1 MSADRPWFW
10 ALTAATVAALVL
22 SEPWWRRMAAAVRAG
37 ALRRGIVAE
46 GAGQMVDTAPGGPWS
61 EPGIPGF
68 LLGLWVCASPWVWG
82 YEDADGAVATD
93 LVTGG
98 AIAVIFLTGIVFP
111 AVLALNLL
119 AGLWLVIAPWLVGYG
134 SGGGGG
140 SVGLSDTFAGVATCG
155 LALRGLSVASR
166 RPRAGP
172 PGPVGRI
179 PRRHH

>member
-1 MSADRPWFW
+1 MPADRPWFW
-10 ALTAATVAALVL
+10 ALVAAMVAALVL

-37 ALRRGIVAE
+37 AVRRRIVAE
-46 GAGQMVDTAPGGPWS
+46 GAGRAVETAPAGPWS
-61 EPGIPGF
+61 EPGVPGF

-98 AIAVIFLTGIVFP
+98 AIALIFLAGIVFP
-111 AVLALNLL
+111 ALLALNLL
-119 AGLWLVIAPWLVGYG
+119 AGLWLAIAPWLVGYG
-134 SGGGGG
+134 NGGG
-140 SVGLSDTFAGVATCG
+140 SVGLSDTFAGIATCG

-166 RPRAGP
+166 RLRAAP

-179 PRRHH
+179 PRRH